1 MIARSRGVSRTRSL
15 CLCPPEEGRERGGEA
30 GRVLAAFVVG
40 VGGRACGVRVGG
52 RLCGCVVC
60 ADDDIGLEE
69 DRDVLSH
76 ICWTSLFWLLRIIF
90 WYCNSRSRCVK
101 RVCSPAAHVTHVTCV
116 STLAI
121 VRFRDVNS
129 SDGTHSL
136 THTHTHI
143 PSAHTTHVCQHWR
156 LFFLVRHILQAAHAH
171 THAHI
176 LSHKHTRTRVRT
188 HTYIRTHSHSFCSL
202 REYMYVYMHV

>member
-1 MIARSRGVSRTRSL
+1 M
-15 CLCPPEEGRERGGEA
+15 
-30 GRVLAAFVVG
+30 
-40 VGGRACGVRVGG
+40 RVGG

-90 WYCNSRSRCVK
+90 WYSNSRSMCVK

-136 THTHTHI
+136 TVHTHTHTHTVC
-143 PSAHTTHVCQHWR
+143 AHDTCVSTLAIVLSCKAHSSGSTRTHTRTHSLTQTHTHTR
-156 LFFLVRHILQAAHAH
+156 AH
-171 THAHI
+171 THIH
-176 LSHKHTRTRVRT
+176 T
-188 HTYIRTHSHSFCSL
+188 HTFTQFL
-202 REYMYVYMHV
+202 QPA